1 MHSEN
6 VYKPGSSNPI
16 YCNITLWNPSPTPVY
31 DTHHCV
37 THVLCKTIV
46 PFATPALTS
55 ETLRPNL
62 YLSLRHALG
71 PQPVFNKTN
80 YDAAPFNASCGE
92 CFNSVSGLPP
102 MIPLPTEQQVRKL
115 DKFGDILTKWM
126 FSLC

>member
-6 VYKPGSSNPI
+6 VYKPGSSNPL
-16 YCNITLWNPSPTPVY
+16 YCNITLWNPSATPVC

-37 THVLCKTIV
+37 SCKTIV

-102 MIPLPTEQQVRKL
+102 MIPLPISVQSNK
-115 DKFGDILTKWM
+115 
-126 FSLC
+126 